1 MHDPN
6 NNNRLRVVSWNM
18 CNHADGWAYLVE
30 QLKPSI
36 AFIQGATE
44 IPSGINPILI
54 HSGEEAASNTLIYAC
69 HNSPIEL
76 RSTVALG
83 NGITAAYFSAPYL
96 GGLFVFDGHS
106 QSAPP
111 IQAIKRFAK
120 NLNPFVRW
128 FRSSDPQH
136 LLLSGGYQP
145 EGLKEYGEHKR
156 LKAPIVDAR
165 KDFEHGLAKIGF
177 DTAENEPCKVCPLCA
192 YRSPSLCIVCRDV
205 NRCALLVLR
214 PSWKHFR
221 AACFPFETQSGSLLL
236 LFGGNYARFAVG
248 HSDTTFWLGLTLASS
263 IEE

>member
-18 CNHADGWAYLVE
+18 CNHADGWAYLVD

-83 NGITAAYFSAPYL
+83 NGITAAYFSAPHL

-177 DTAENEPCKVCPLCA
+177 ENIIRARHVRPMEVQRHA
-192 YRSPSLCIVCRDV
+192 NNDSERENVYFYTSRDLAGCLDRINAFLDDNILEIGDHNPV
-205 NRCALLVLR
+205 VADF
-214 PSWKHFR
+214 KI
-221 AACFPFETQSGSLLL
+221 
-236 LFGGNYARFAVG
+236 GG
-248 HSDTTFWLGLTLASS
+248 T
-263 IEE
+263 